1 MTTSSSVVA
10 ERDET
15 GRIFYTTVGHST
27 DISAKKV
34 RTVASL
40 PVLSHPTSSQQTAR
54 TTDTSRNRLFNEK
67 PLQALGSSISAI
79 FLPAGYP
86 NTVTPGEH
94 LNTTFHPSSPSSKP
108 TQITCSQ

>member
-1 MTTSSSVVA
+1 MTASSSVVA

-27 DISAKKV
+27 DIPAKK
-34 RTVASL
+34 
-40 PVLSHPTSSQQTAR
+40 TAR

-67 PLQALGSSISAI
+67 PLQALGRSISAI

-86 NTVTPGEH
+86 NTVTPDY
-94 LNTTFHPSSPSSKP
+94 LQSVASAAA
-108 TQITCSQ
+108 